1 VSDEKAAHAAASGSS
16 WRLRALALALC
27 AAGVGA
33 RVFAALVV
41 FNVNL
46 GRTGNVQMLLW
57 WCLPFFVIAVVGALP
72 WRQEPVVGA
81 ALAALV
87 ADAGVMAA
95 AQGSPDEGWG
105 YLVIMYMPLYNL
117 VFVAPAGAALVLV
130 AIWVHRRVRRPHQ
143 PT

>member
-1 VSDEKAAHAAASGSS
+1 MSDERTAHAAASGSS
-16 WRLRALALALC
+16 WRLRASALALC

-33 RVFAALVV
+33 RVLAALVV

-46 GRTGNVQMLLW
+46 GRSGNVQMLLW
-57 WCLPFFVIAVVGALP
+57 WCLPFVVIAVAGVLP

-87 ADAGVMAA
+87 ADVGVMAA
-95 AQGSPDEGWG
+95 SHGSSGESWG

-130 AIWVHRRVRRPHQ
+130 AIWVRRRLRRPDQ
-143 PT
+143 PI